1 MKGWRPEEGGKE
13 ENSKK
18 DLYTKCQCGTCS
30 RFIMLKHVA
39 KIVSVELKEAVKE
52 IQ

>member
-18 DLYTKCQCGTCS
+18 ELYTKCQCGS

-39 KIVSVELKEAVKE
+39 KIISVELKEAVKE